1 MYRRPEPRAVA
12 PTPAR
17 AGLSTAPDQKGSGQ
31 ALISGLQFA
40 KLLLN
45 RPRVAVEPLGNR
57 APGIAL
63 ASGTAIAVTAGAS
76 DSVNLRG
83 LAKLGF

>member
-1 MYRRPEPRAVA
+1 
-12 PTPAR
+12 
-17 AGLSTAPDQKGSGQ
+17 
-31 ALISGLQFA
+31 
-40 KLLLN
+40 
-45 RPRVAVEPLGNR
+45 LGNR